1 MNATVEQKAHI
12 EDELNQPNTFD
23 AVRNMTYVPEDRA
36 LIRTEDV
43 YQTQTEHGVE
53 GYGPEVLRI
62 CATFDNSG
70 VLAEAN
76 AVGMCGRSKHGE
88 EMALIS
94 MVVDPDT
101 LVVRD
106 AAFRAS
112 GTLAMIAS
120 ASLAATMARGRT
132 LDEVLEITG
141 PTLRE
146 HLGAI
151 PDAAFRASGTLAM
164 IASASL
170 AATMA
175 RGRTLDEVL
184 EITGPTLREHLGAI
198 PADRATRPH
207 IAAEALRAAVGDYYV
222 RQGLGLQ
229 EVLAAVPCDT
239 ASIACLQCEHCSYRT
254 SQLDMRMRAFGLTPR
269 TELEELVEGN
279 VELPI

>member
-1 MNATVEQKAHI
+1 MNATVEKKAHI

-53 GYGPEVLRI
+53 GYGPEALRI
-62 CATFDNSG
+62 CATFDNAG

-132 LDEVLEITG
+132 LGEVLEIAG
-141 PTLRE
+141 P
-146 HLGAI
+146 
-151 PDAAFRASGTLAM
+151 M
-164 IASASL
+164 
-170 AATMA
+170 
-175 RGRTLDEVL
+175 
-184 EITGPTLREHLGAI
+184 LREHLGAI

-207 IAAEALRAAVGDYYV
+207 IAAEALRAAVGDYSV

-269 TELEELVEGN
+269 MELEELVEGN

>member
-1 MNATVEQKAHI
+1 MNATGVKKPHI

-43 YQTQTEHGVE
+43 YQTQTEHGEE

-62 CATFDNSG
+62 CATFDNAG
-70 VLAEAN
+70 VLEGAN

-88 EMALIS
+88 EMALVS
-94 MVVDPDT
+94 MMVDPET

-120 ASLAATMARGRT
+120 ASLAAEMARGRT

-141 PTLRE
+141 PMLRE
-146 HLGAI
+146 
-151 PDAAFRASGTLAM
+151 RM
-164 IASASL
+164 
-170 AATMA
+170 
-175 RGRTLDEVL
+175 
-184 EITGPTLREHLGAI
+184 GAI
-198 PADRATRPH
+198 PADRATRPL

-222 RQGLGLQ
+222 RQGLGL
-229 EVLAAVPCDT
+229 EEALAAVPCDT
-239 ASIACLQCEHCSYRT
+239 GSIACLQCEHCSYRT
-254 SQLDMRMRAFGLTPR
+254 SQLDMRMRAFGLKPR
-269 TELEELVEGN
+269 AEREELVEAD